1 MRRRPTTSCLCT
13 ALLVFGAFVFNISV
27 DSTALSFGDRLG
39 YRLGLTLLVCGGA
52 AVVAVRVRRLTAD
65 DLERARQDG
74 FDHGYE
80 LGSEARCEIMDLD
93 LARASRTLPVA
104 ERGAAH

>member
-65 DLERARQDG
+65 DLERARQAG
-74 FDHGYE
+74 FDAGRADAFADRPQ
-80 LGSEARCEIMDLD
+80 LIDLNSARTAL
-93 LARASRTLPVA
+93 A
-104 ERGAAH
+104 ERRSAQQLAE